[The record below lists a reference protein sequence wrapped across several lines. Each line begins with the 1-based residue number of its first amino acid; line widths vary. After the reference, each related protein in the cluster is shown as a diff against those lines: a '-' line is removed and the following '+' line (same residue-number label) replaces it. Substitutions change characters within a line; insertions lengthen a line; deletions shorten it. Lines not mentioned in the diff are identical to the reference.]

1 MYSVSVLR
9 RAARDISRLPRQ
21 YPRLA
26 LQHIE
31 GLALNPRP
39 VGSKALGG
47 RTDRTLRAGVYRILY
62 RIDDGRE
69 ESWLPACCTV
79 ASPIGDSEPMAT
91 LDYVVTG

>member
-31 GLALNPRP
+31 GLALDPRP

-47 RTDRTLRAGVYRILY
+47 RTDRALRVGVYRILY
-62 RIDDGRE
+62 RIDDGERRVTIARVLHRRE
-69 ESWLPACCTV
+69 S
-79 ASPIGDSEPMAT
+79 
-91 LDYVVTG
+91 YR